1 MSYCQS
7 CGNKGTYIYADPYS
21 VFIRSATD
29 RIKKIEVTR
38 MSSENRLK
46 MLLRITDDI
55 IDSSFEEE
63 IIGLDVLK
71 LKLLEKIDHA
81 VRRKRHRLF
90 EKDEVIRELEKRRN
104 IISRMGLYDIAE

>member
-1 MSYCQS
+1 
-7 CGNKGTYIYADPYS
+7 
-21 VFIRSATD
+21 
-29 RIKKIEVTR
+29 